1 MKKRQA
7 AAVVAQ
13 FPPLKK
19 TTEKRKPTKG
29 LSLLRDQTSEQEKA
43 LAKPVKQSKKFRV
56 QSSGLSFTEK
66 TSSVKIVPRP
76 IAGAETGRQ
85 KKHPALTAG
94 GSVGHALVC
103 AIDLYPS
110 SASEEAS
117 PLERHQKN
125 ARNSRSLKASSEL
138 SADAIVEGLNLAHCL
153 FSFFRKL
160 QY

>member
-19 TTEKRKPTKG
+19 TTEKRKRTKG
-29 LSLLRDQTSEQEKA
+29 LSLLRYQTSEQE
-43 LAKPVKQSKKFRV
+43 KPVKQSKKFRV

-94 GSVGHALVC
+94 GSVGHASVC

-125 ARNSRSLKASSEL
+125 ARNSRSVKASSEL